1 MKKIFIASLLLL
13 SISGKYSFAAV
24 NPVTCTNTVSSD
36 ACNTIEGCGWK
47 ATDDDG
53 GGKCTPCDQGWYGA
67 GCTEQCPESYPTT
80 IGNGAQVKTECV
92 FICQEEEITDN
103 NGNKMGKKNPKQ
115 EYISFISPNETPS
128 CEYTISCYGTTE
140 TPGRKYPCTTYH
152 LAPGKQT
159 CEPDYKIDSY
169 NNNWPG
175 AGGYVDQ
182 CNTYFME
189 YKNNRYTPVS
199 CTECDA
205 GNHLNPTAITD
216 YCGIPTGNKCD
227 ANSNSC
233 DQLGNP
239 TVNRVTLND
248 CDNTKGKNYTWDAD
262 TQSYDYSA
270 CTKKC
275 RVKENKNTNEYT
287 FSYNGNEWVKGDS
300 TGNTKCD
307 EGSCLM
313 PGETACTAAGQGYY
327 AIKGQ
332 NNCEPCPG
340 GTTTDKEGGATSVY
354 QCVITDAT
362 KFCDDTGCF
371 TLPIN
376 GTIQYFKKS

>member
-47 ATDDDG
+47 ATDEAG

-67 GCTEQCPESYPTT
+67 GCTNQCPDDYPTT

-92 FICQEEEITDN
+92 FICQEVEITDN
-103 NGNKMGKKNPKQ
+103 NGNPMGTKKPEQ
-115 EYISFISPNETPS
+115 EHIPFTNTDEPPS
-128 CEYTISCYGTTE
+128 CEYTIISCYGKG
-140 TPGRKYPCTTYH
+140 TPDHTHPCTTYH
-152 LAPGKQT
+152 LGQDEQT
-159 CEPDYKIDSY
+159 CEPDYKIDYY
-169 NNNWPG
+169 NNNRPG
-175 AGGYVDQ
+175 AGGYGDQ
-182 CNTYFME
+182 CDKYFMVYE
-189 YKNNRYTPVS
+189 NNHYTPVS
-199 CTECDA
+199 CTECDD
-205 GNHLNPTAITD
+205 GYHLNPTAITD

-227 ANSNSC
+227 ANSISC

-239 TVNRVTLND
+239 TGVLWCEDTN
-248 CDNTKGKNYTWDAD
+248 GKKYTWDAD
-262 TQSYDYSA
+262 KQSYDYSA

-275 RVKENKNTNEYT
+275 RVKENFNTNEYT
-287 FSYNGNEWVKGDS
+287 FSYNGNKWDQGES

-307 EGSCLM
+307 DGSCLN
-313 PGETACTAAGQGYY
+313 PGETACKKAYQGYY
-327 AIKGQ
+327 AVKGQ

-340 GTTTDKEGGATSVY
+340 GTTTTDTDGGATSVDE
-354 QCVITDAT
+354 CVITNAT
-362 KFCDDTGCF
+362 KFCDKTGCF

-376 GTIQYFKKS
+376 GTIQYF

>member
-24 NPVTCTNTVSSD
+24 SPVTCTNTVSSD

-47 ATDDDG
+47 ATDEAG
-53 GGKCTPCDQGWYGA
+53 GGKCTPCDEGWYGA
-67 GCTEQCPESYPTT
+67 GCTEQCPVSHPTT
-80 IGNGAQVKTECV
+80 NGNGAQVKTECV
-92 FICQEEEITDN
+92 FICPEEEITDD
-103 NGNKMGKKNPKQ
+103 NGNPMGKRTPKQ
-115 EYISFISPNETPS
+115 EHIPFINSDETPS
-128 CEYTISCYGTTE
+128 CEYTISCYGIA
-140 TPGRKYPCTTYH
+140 PPDHIHPCTTYH
-152 LAPGKQT
+152 LNQENQT

-169 NNNWPG
+169 NNNRPG
-175 AGGYVDQ
+175 TGGYGDQ
-182 CNTYFME
+182 CNKYFMVYE
-189 YKNNRYTPVS
+189 NNRYTPVS
-199 CTECDA
+199 CTECDT

-227 ANSNSC
+227 ADSISC

-239 TVNRVTLND
+239 TVGSECEYTE
-248 CDNTKGKNYTWDAD
+248 NTAEKYYTWDAD
-262 TQSYDYSA
+262 KQSYNYND

-275 RVKENKNTNEYT
+275 KVKEGRNTNEYT
-287 FSYNGNEWVKGDS
+287 FIYDGNKWVKDKP

-313 PGETACTAAGQGYY
+313 PGETACEAADYGYY
-327 AIKGQ
+327 AIKDQ

-340 GTTTDKEGGATSVY
+340 GTTTVAQGATSKTE
-354 QCVITDAT
+354 CVITNAT
-362 KFCDDTGCF
+362 KFCDKTGCF

-376 GTIQYFKKS
+376 GTIEYFRKY